1 MRALF
6 GDAWGSGAERR
17 MVEAHRNRMT
27 TGTFTFAQPADPDAV
42 QEHLQGSV
50 ARVRSAYAAGN
61 KHEGTEQI
69 IDALVDVAAAVTA
82 ERPSVSIHLTAWGAG
97 RVRAVLR
104 ASADRA
110 SLDTQFAVR
119 RALEAILAAWDS
131 FSRYDPRAEAAEMG
145 RAPAVADDTG
155 GWRPA

>member
-1 MRALF
+1 M
-6 GDAWGSGAERR
+6 D
-17 MVEAHRNRMT
+17 
-27 TGTFTFAQPADPDAV
+27 
-42 QEHLQGSV
+42 
-50 ARVRSAYAAGN
+50 RVWSDYETGN

-69 IDALVDVAAAVTA
+69 IDALVKVAAAVTA
-82 ERPSVSIHLTAWGAG
+82 ERPSVSIHLTAWGAR
-97 RVRAVLR
+97 RVRDVLR

-119 RALEAILAAWDS
+119 LALQAILAAWYS

-155 GWRPA
+155 GCRL